1 MNIPSSLITL
11 STLLM
16 ILRSQI
22 YFPIPIIS
30 SKNVEQL
37 PAETD
42 RLAVKTVSVIQF
54 RWRLVGL
61 SYYIWGESK
70 EKRKSSNTLFD
81 FVVELTYVDRLE
93 RVTSELLFGGL
104 YFQRGARCIGLLV
117 KVLVWP
123 GFTV

>member
-37 PAETD
+37 PAEPD
-42 RLAVKTVSVIQF
+42 RLAVK
-54 RWRLVGL
+54 L
-61 SYYIWGESK
+61 SRSFNLDGDWSGSAIRFGGNLK
-70 EKRKSSNTLFD
+70 KKGKAATLF
-81 FVVELTYVDRLE
+81 LI
-93 RVTSELLFGGL
+93 LLL
-104 YFQRGARCIGLLV
+104 N
-117 KVLVWP
+117 
-123 GFTV
+123 